1 MPLPSPPNPLEDH
14 QRELLIEQQKITQL
28 RRIIDVT
35 CALLGQSHVSFLEAC
50 GLIREAKALALQ
62 LFPDKEET
70 FELLYRR
77 RFARIIAERMQLTP
91 GLLN

>member
-1 MPLPSPPNPLEDH
+1 MPSPPNPLDDR
-14 QRELLIEQQKITQL
+14 QRELLIEQQKLTQL

-35 CALLGQSHVSFLEAC
+35 CAILSQSHISFLEAC
-50 GLIREAKALALQ
+50 GLMREAKALALQ
-62 LFPDKEET
+62 LFPDKEDT

-77 RFARIIAERMQLTP
+77 RFTRIIAERMQRTP